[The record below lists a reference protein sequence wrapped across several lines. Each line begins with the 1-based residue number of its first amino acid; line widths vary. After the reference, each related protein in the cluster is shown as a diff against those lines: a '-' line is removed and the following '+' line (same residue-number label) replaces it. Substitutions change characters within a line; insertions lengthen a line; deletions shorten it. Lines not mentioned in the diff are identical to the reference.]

1 MLFALCVKRKNYNTH
16 DDDFKHQNTPNRN
29 GQTFDKPI
37 CNVCGKRHSG
47 RCTNQAALKAFYDKK
62 NTSNR
67 NTSTLPVCGLCN
79 KPGHIQANCHK
90 DPKNS
95 AAAAEWRAKMQ
106 QKNIRNGNGNP
117 KINGYKPNTN
127 NNKVNNIEL
136 NKNDDKDSDFNMTD
150 VVQHVSHNDQ
160 DDDLVDF
167 DSE

>member
-1 MLFALCVKRKNYNTH
+1 
-16 DDDFKHQNTPNRN
+16 
-29 GQTFDKPI
+29 
-37 CNVCGKRHSG
+37 
-47 RCTNQAALKAFYDKK
+47 
-62 NTSNR
+62 
-67 NTSTLPVCGLCN
+67 
-79 KPGHIQANCHK
+79 
-90 DPKNS
+90 
-95 AAAAEWRAKMQ
+95 MQ